1 VHSRTQ
7 PNYQDGY
14 DRSLKDVCQG
24 AQSFLHH
31 PRCTWHE
38 LDNKSLLEVGVDATE
53 LQLRSHSSQSFF
65 RPLPLDQLHLL
76 SNIRPKINFEPWS
89 GEDWSFGD
97 RLIEVG
103 HKLQTLFTE
112 QFGRRLDDDSLIQ
125 MSVWHSLGQYVA
137 V

>member
-1 VHSRTQ
+1 VHNLFCTI
-7 PNYQDGY
+7 QD
-14 DRSLKDVCQG
+14 
-24 AQSFLHH
+24 A
-31 PRCTWHE
+31 PWHE
-38 LDNKSLLEVGVDATE
+38 SDNKSLLEVGVDVTE
-53 LQLRSHSSQSFF
+53 LQLRPHSSQSFF

-89 GEDWSFGD
+89 GGDWSFGD
-97 RLIEVG
+97 CLIEVG